1 MSPPAALSVYI
12 HWPYC
17 ARICPYCDFNVFR
30 ARGRQDEAARL
41 VHAIVADMEA
51 QAARIGPRT
60 LGSVFFGGG
69 TPSLMDPAW
78 VAEILAAA
86 LRLWAPL
93 DDLEVT
99 LEANPTDAEADRFA
113 ALASAGVNRLSL
125 GLQSLDDAA
134 LKALGRNHDAAEA
147 LRAAAIATRAFPR
160 LSLDMIYA
168 RPGQSE
174 AAWRIELQA
183 ILDLGA
189 EHLSPYQLT
198 IEPGAAFGRAVR
210 RGLLTPLDE
219 DLSATL
225 YEVTQDRLEA
235 AGYEAYEVSN
245 HARGP
250 EARSRHNLA
259 YWQGGDYLGVGPGA
273 HGRLML
279 NGARTATVTKAAPA
293 GYIAA
298 VETAG
303 VGFAAFET
311 LSPVAVA
318 EERLLTG
325 LRITP
330 GLAFDEVAV
339 LGLNASHRL
348 VRRLVALDLLAADP
362 QHLRATPSGRRVL
375 DSLTRTLIL
384 DRDD

>member
-30 ARGRQDEAARL
+30 ARGRRDEAVRL

>member
-93 DDLEVT
+93 ADLEVT

>member
-30 ARGRQDEAARL
+30 ARGRRDEAVRL

-375 DSLTRTLIL
+375 DSLIRTLIL

>member
-30 ARGRQDEAARL
+30 ARGRRDEAVRL

-147 LRAAAIATRAFPR
+147 LRAAAIATRAFRR